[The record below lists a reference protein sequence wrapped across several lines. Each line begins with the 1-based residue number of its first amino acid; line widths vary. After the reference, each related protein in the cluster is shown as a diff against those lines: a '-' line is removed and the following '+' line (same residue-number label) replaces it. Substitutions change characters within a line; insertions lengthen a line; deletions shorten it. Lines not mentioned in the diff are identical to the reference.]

1 MIDVKTAFNEIVF
14 VLDRSGSMSGLEKDT
29 IGGYNSFLNQQK
41 QSGTKAVIST
51 VLFDHEIQILHDRL
65 PISDIKKLTAKDYQP
80 RGCTALLDAVG
91 GSVSHIHKL
100 HKKLA
105 AEDRPSKTIIVI
117 ITDGYENSSKN
128 YTYKKVKDMLS
139 KRQEKDGWE
148 FVFLGANIDA
158 AAEAESF
165 GISRKRAVNYKADS
179 EGTLKNFEM
188 LSAAMVCF
196 DEGADFDEAFE
207 EKRALVDEDV
217 KRRGK

>member
-1 MIDVKTAFNEIVF
+1 MIDVKPAFNEIVF

-65 PISDIKKLTAKDYQP
+65 PISDIKELTAKDYQP

-105 AEDRPSKTIIVI
+105 AADRPSKTIIVI

-128 YTYKKVKDMLS
+128 YTYKTVKDMLS
-139 KRQEKDGWE
+139 KRQETDGWE

-188 LSAAMVCF
+188 LNAAMVCF

>member
-1 MIDVKTAFNEIVF
+1 MIDVKPAFNEIVF

-51 VLFDHEIQILHDRL
+51 VLFDHEIKILHDRL
-65 PISDIKKLTAKDYQP
+65 PISDIKELTAKDYQP

-100 HKKLA
+100 HKKLPA
-105 AEDRPSKTIIVI
+105 ADRPSKTIIVI

>member
-1 MIDVKTAFNEIVF
+1 MALN
-14 VLDRSGSMSGLEKDT
+14 T
-29 IGGYNSFLNQQK
+29 IIIRK
-41 QSGTKAVIST
+41 
-51 VLFDHEIQILHDRL
+51 
-65 PISDIKKLTAKDYQP
+65 PITDW
-80 RGCTALLDAVG
+80 
-91 GSVSHIHKL
+91 
-100 HKKLA
+100 KKLA
-105 AEDRPSKTIIVI
+105 AADRPSKTIIVI

-188 LSAAMVCF
+188 LSAAMLCF

>member
-65 PISDIKKLTAKDYQP
+65 PISDIKELTAKDYQP

-139 KRQEKDGWE
+139 KRQETDGWE

>member
-65 PISDIKKLTAKDYQP
+65 PISNIKELTAKDYQP

-105 AEDRPSKTIIVI
+105 AADRPSKTIIVI

-179 EGTLKNFEM
+179 KGTLKNFEM

-207 EKRALVDEDV
+207 EKRALVDEDI

>member
-1 MIDVKTAFNEIVF
+1 MIDVKPDFNEIVF
-14 VLDRSGSMSGLEKDT
+14 VLDRSGSMSGLENDT

-65 PISDIKKLTAKDYQP
+65 PISDIKELTAKDYQP

-105 AEDRPSKTIIVI
+105 TADRPAKTIIVI

-139 KRQEKDGWE
+139 KRQEQDGWE

-179 EGTLKNFEM
+179 EGTLKNFAM
-188 LSAAMVCF
+188 LSSAMLCF
-196 DEGADFDEAFE
+196 NAGADFDKAFE

>member
-1 MIDVKTAFNEIVF
+1 MIDVKPDFNEIVF
-14 VLDRSGSMSGLEKDT
+14 VLDRSGSMSGLEIDT
-29 IGGYNSFLNQQK
+29 IGGYNSFLKQQK

-51 VLFDHEIQILHDRL
+51 VLLHDRL
-65 PISDIKKLTAKDYQP
+65 PISDIKELTAKDYQP

-105 AEDRPSKTIIVI
+105 TADRPAKTIIVI

-139 KRQEKDGWE
+139 KRQEQDGWE

-165 GISRKRAVNYKADS
+165 GISRKRAINYKADS
-179 EGTLKNFEM
+179 EGTLKNFAM
-188 LSAAMVCF
+188 LSSAMLCF
-196 DEGADFDEAFE
+196 NAGADFDKAFE

>member
-65 PISDIKKLTAKDYQP
+65 PISDIKELTAKDYQQ

>member
-1 MIDVKTAFNEIVF
+1 MIDVKPAFNEIVF

-65 PISDIKKLTAKDYQP
+65 PISDINELTAKDYQP

-91 GSVSHIHKL
+91 GSVSHIYKL

-105 AEDRPSKTIIVI
+105 AADRPSKTIIVI

-207 EKRALVDEDV
+207 GKRALVDEDV

>member
-14 VLDRSGSMSGLEKDT
+14 VLDRSGSMSGLENDT

-65 PISDIKKLTAKDYQP
+65 PISDIKELTAKDYQP

-100 HKKLA
+100 HKKLTA
-105 AEDRPSKTIIVI
+105 ADRPAKTIIVI

-139 KRQEKDGWE
+139 KRQEQDGWE

-179 EGTLKNFEM
+179 EGTLKNFAM
-188 LSAAMVCF
+188 LSSAMLCF
-196 DEGADFDEAFE
+196 NAGADFDKAFE

>member
-1 MIDVKTAFNEIVF
+1 MIDVKPAFNEIVF

-29 IGGYNSFLNQQK
+29 IGGYKSFLNQQK
-41 QSGTKAVIST
+41 QSGTKAIIST

-65 PISDIKKLTAKDYQP
+65 PISDIKELTAKDYQP

-100 HKKLA
+100 HKNLA
-105 AEDRPSKTIIVI
+105 AADRPSKTIIVI

>member
-1 MIDVKTAFNEIVF
+1 MIDVKPAFNEIVF

-51 VLFDHEIQILHDRL
+51 VLFDHEIKILHDRL
-65 PISDIKKLTAKDYQP
+65 PISDIKELIAKDYQP

-100 HKKLA
+100 HKRLA
-105 AEDRPSKTIIVI
+105 ATDRPSKTIMVI

-128 YTYKKVKDMLS
+128 YTYKKIKDMLS

-165 GISRKRAVNYKADS
+165 GISRNRAVNYKADS

-188 LSAAMVCF
+188 LSAAMLRF